1 MLTPHAVLYSP
12 FLAQLVVTRRCNLA
26 CGYCNEYDHVSD
38 PVPLAT
44 LTTRLADLKR
54 LGTMTVE
61 FTGGEPMLNPDLF
74 QAVQTATRMG
84 FWRRMLISN
93 ATLLTNDAI
102 RSLNDAGL
110 TDLQVS
116 LDGVHPNPVSH
127 KVLRLR
133 RGGLESLG
141 RLARFRVT
149 LSAVLGA
156 AAAEEAIDCSRF
168 ARAHGFRP
176 RVLLIHDDLGQHIS
190 NPEELESVAG
200 ALDAL
205 GIPDQGHY
213 LRTLAAGGPAPF
225 KCRAGSRYLYVN
237 EYGSVVWWSPSAG
250 LFAKPLASY
259 TRTDL
264 REQFRVR
271 KPCTMRCTL
280 GCARAN
286 SRFDQWRRQST

>member
-127 KVLRLR
+127 KVLGLR
-133 RGGLESLG
+133 RGSLESLG

-156 AAAEEAIDCSRF
+156 APAEEVIDCVRF
-168 ARAHGFRP
+168 AHAQGFRP
-176 RVLLIHDDLGQHIS
+176 RVLLIHDGFGQHIS
-190 NPEELESVAG
+190 KSQDLEAVAA

-205 GIPDQGHY
+205 GIPAQGHY

-237 EYGSVVWWSPSAG
+237 EYGSVLWCSPSAG
-250 LFAKPLASY
+250 LFERPLASY
-259 TRTDL
+259 TRADL
-264 REQFRVR
+264 RAQFRAR

-286 SRFDQWRRQST
+286 SRLDEWRRQSS